1 MNYDLRTKCGIYS
14 IDLNHLVD
22 KQSFDPK
29 PFTSQINDSDDNEIQ
44 VILQRDFYELV
55 QKSESD
61 DLQKLDTLLNQI
73 GAMTMHAGSP
83 ITLIKVEVLMA
94 AMRVHGQD

>member
-55 QKSESD
+55 
-61 DLQKLDTLLNQI
+61 
-73 GAMTMHAGSP
+73 
-83 ITLIKVEVLMA
+83 
-94 AMRVHGQD
+94 